1 MELNQLTYQNLRNY
15 QGKHSVDF
23 SSACNIFLGANGQG
37 KTNLLEAIYYLSH
50 GRSPRTST
58 DKELIHYDADFATLT
73 GTIQSGG
80 VRSDHQ
86 LDIQWQETESKRL
99 QTVFKVDG
107 NRLKSRSMLLGFLP
121 SVSFFVS
128 DLLLLRGA
136 PDDRRKWLD
145 SAVVQYDK
153 RHLTYLSEFNRTRQ
167 QKNQL
172 LKQFNDPSSP
182 ASRQSFAEK
191 KNQLQLWNKAFAENA
206 ARVMYCR
213 LQYLLRLL
221 PVLEAVH
228 LELTGGATAVGL
240 QYVSHWD
247 TTHLRDKVNV
257 LPVDKLDATDV
268 QFSLEAIE
276 AQLNVC
282 LEVAMS
288 DELRRGTCVVGPH
301 RDDVMSVLSDL
312 SKPDQKAFEAHIYG
326 SQGQQRTVVLA
337 LKLAELQLLTQVLQ
351 GDVPVLLLDD
361 VMAELDPDRQR
372 FLLTHINPKS
382 QVFLTTTHLDA
393 SLEPLLKYWHE
404 GRDDQTSGDT
414 LSKSG
419 FKVFDVFDGE
429 VKENQT
435 LSQRVNDVDVIL
447 EQP

>member
-1 MELNQLTYQNLRNY
+1 MELSQLTYQNLRNY
-15 QGKHSVDF
+15 QGKHNVVF

-50 GRSPRTST
+50 GRSPRTTT
-58 DKELIHYDADFATLT
+58 DRELIHYDAKFATLT

-80 VRSDHQ
+80 ARSDHR
-86 LDIQWQETESKRL
+86 LDVQWQESESKRL

-107 NRLKSRSMLLGFLP
+107 NRLKSRSMLLGYLP

-153 RHLTYLSEFNRTRQ
+153 RHLTYLSDFNRTRQ

-182 ASRQSFAEK
+182 TSRQSFDEK
-191 KNQLQLWNKAFAENA
+191 KQQLQLWNNAFAENA
-206 ARVMYCR
+206 ARVMHSR

-228 LELTGGATAVGL
+228 LELTGGGTAVGL

-247 TTHLRDKVNV
+247 TTRLRDKVNV
-257 LPVDKLDATDV
+257 LPVDKLDVTDE
-268 QFSLEAIE
+268 QFTLEAIE
-276 AQLNVC
+276 AQLKTC
-282 LEVAMS
+282 LQAAMS
-288 DELRRGTCVVGPH
+288 DELRRSTCVIGPH

-312 SKPDQKAFEAHIYG
+312 SKPDQKAFEAHTYG

-337 LKLAELQLLTQVLQ
+337 LKLAELQLLTRVLQ

-382 QVFLTTTHLDA
+382 QVFLTTTHLDT
-393 SLEPLLKYWHE
+393 SLEPLLQYWYE
-404 GRDDQTSGDT
+404 GGENKDRLEASLDV
-414 LSKSG
+414 G
-419 FKVFDVFDGE
+419 FKVFDVTDG
-429 VKENQT
+429 VVQENQT
-435 LSQRVNDVDVIL
+435 LSQRVNEMELVS
-447 EQP
+447 E